1 MTDLKDELECEY
13 VQAKEKVLQGRD
25 PIFELNTETLLHFQ
39 SYL

>member
-1 MTDLKDELECEY
+1 MTDMKDELECEY

-25 PIFELNTETLLHFQ
+25 SIFEVNSETFLHFQ